1 MSQTGSIE
9 HPDPI
14 IEQMRKDILE
24 IKVALLGA
32 TDGSRLGI
40 HARVGALENQW
51 GKVYAL
57 MSLPVGAL
65 LVMAANQFFSGGV
78 KH

>member
-1 MSQTGSIE
+1 LE

-14 IEQMRKDILE
+14 IEAMRQDLIL
-24 IKVALLGA
+24 IKSALLGT
-32 TDGSRLGI
+32 TDGSRMGL
-40 HARVGALENQW
+40 HSRVTSLESQW

-65 LVMAANQFFSGGV
+65 LVMAATNLFSGG